1 MAPSA
6 TGTRMNIL
14 FISCGPVEGLSLLPL
29 PLSLGLLP
37 LSDDGGC
44 CRCYFHR
51 YQVDRLQ

>member
-44 CRCYFHR
+44 CLHR